1 MATDDTKR
9 RLAHTLREMMAT
21 TALDHIT
28 ISALTKRA
36 GVTRNTF
43 YYHFED
49 IYSLLAWVYE
59 QEIIVQMA
67 KYAQITEW
75 QKALRMLLDYIDDN
89 RTFCLASFN
98 SVGRDLLEQLLA
110 TVADSLVRRVVND
123 ADPSLSKPLT
133 DDICNFYGLAI
144 VAQIIQWLM
153 KGLAEPKQAI
163 VHRCD
168 IMLTG
173 AVQNAINNANT
184 LH

>member
-1 MATDDTKR
+1 MASTDTKL
-9 RLAHTLREMMAT
+9 RLAHTLRAMMAT

-28 ISALTKRA
+28 ISALTKQA

-75 QKALRMLLDYIDDN
+75 QKALRMLLDYIEEN
-89 RTFCLASFN
+89 REFCVASFH

-110 TVADSLVRRVVND
+110 TVADAWCAASSTTPTP
-123 ADPSLSKPLT
+123 ACPSRSPT
-133 DDICNFYGLAI
+133 ISATSTAWPSSPSSSNG
-144 VAQIIQWLM
+144 
-153 KGLAEPKQAI
+153 
-163 VHRCD
+163 
-168 IMLTG
+168 
-173 AVQNAINNANT
+173 
-184 LH
+184 

>member
-1 MATDDTKR
+1 MASTDTKL
-9 RLAHTLREMMAT
+9 RLAHTLRAMMAT

-28 ISALTKRA
+28 ISALTKQA

-75 QKALRMLLDYIDDN
+75 QKALRMLLDYIEEN
-89 RTFCLASFN
+89 REFCVASFH

-110 TVADSLVRRVVND
+110 TVADALVRGVVND
-123 ADPSLSKPLT
+123 ADASLPKPLT

-153 KGLAEPKQAI
+153 HGLAEPKTAI

-173 AVQNAINNANT
+173 AVQNAIHNAAI
-184 LH
+184 